1 MSDRTRGNERF
12 GWGPSPLA
20 SNEEIARY
28 RAAQIGREIE
38 AGRATVAD
46 LPESYGGRPE
56 GTTRRAIRRQAE
68 YDKRQADL
76 LNQERIMQQMGIQQ
90 RETLIREESLKLQR
104 DAEERLRIK
113 EDKAL
118 EEEKMKSE
126 RENRIQRES
135 SDILSGIRGT
145 RLPDGTVINPIR
157 VEDANALERL
167 DNLARLNFGMKDET
181 AQRMYFGL
189 RDDVLE
195 YRQNRLA
202 AQASDTVKDAEA
214 KVGLAKELAIV
225 GKSVADFTQKD
236 GRIDFEAANAAL
248 GEAVR
253 TGEEQKIVR
262 SEEREEKRNINS
274 QISKLETDAIK
285 VRGQVGRF
293 EKLLEARKSPQ
304 IKADLDAALV
314 EQGILED
321 EINRLNRLRG
331 GGTASAAG
339 GGGPQSFDTPEEA
352 EAAGLKSGTIV
363 VIGGRRARI
372 D

>member
-20 SNEEIARY
+20 SNEEKERY
-28 RAAQIGREIE
+28 RAAQIQQEIE

-46 LPESYGGRPE
+46 LPEAYGGRPT
-56 GTTRRAIRRQAE
+56 GTTRRSIRMQEEYDRRQDAE
-68 YDKRQADL
+68 LQRQLKIQAM
-76 LNQERIMQQMGIQQ
+76 NIQQ
-90 RETLIREESLKLQR
+90 REIFIREENLKLQR
-104 DAEERLRIK
+104 DAEERLRLK

-118 EEEKMKSE
+118 EEERMKSE
-126 RENRIQRES
+126 RENRIEREA
-135 SDILSGIRGT
+135 SDILTGIRGT

-157 VEDANALERL
+157 VEDDNALERL

-195 YRQNRLA
+195 YRQNKLT
-202 AQASDTVKDAEA
+202 AQASDTAKKAEA
-214 KVGLAKELAIV
+214 KVGLAKELAIA
-225 GKSVADFTQKD
+225 GKSVADFTRKD

-253 TGEEQKIVR
+253 TGEEQKAVR

-274 QISKLETDAIK
+274 QISKLETDVIK

-293 EKLLEARKSPQ
+293 QKLLEARKSPET
-304 IKADLDAALV
+304 KADLDAALV

-331 GGTASAAG
+331 G
-339 GGGPQSFDTPEEA
+339 
-352 EAAGLKSGTIV
+352 EAAPQTQQGTTGQRPSLSDIF
-363 VIGGRRARI
+363 GGSR
-372 D
+372 

>member
-20 SNEEIARY
+20 SNEEKERY
-28 RAAQIGREIE
+28 RAAQIQQEIE

-46 LPESYGGRPE
+46 LPEAYGGRPT
-56 GTTRRAIRRQAE
+56 GTTRRSIRMQEEYDKQQNAELQRRQAT
-68 YDKRQADL
+68 QA
-76 LNQERIMQQMGIQQ
+76 MAIQQ
-90 RETLIREESLKLQR
+90 REMFIREENLKLQR
-104 DAEERLRIK
+104 DAEERLRLK

-118 EEEKMKSE
+118 EEERMKSE
-126 RENRIQRES
+126 RENRIERES
-135 SDILSGIRGT
+135 SDIRNGIRGMT
-145 RLPDGTVINPIR
+145 APDGTVINPIR

-167 DNLARLNFGMKDET
+167 ENLARLNFGMKDET
-181 AQRMYFGL
+181 AQRMWFRLY
-189 RDDVLE
+189 DDVLE
-195 YRQNRLA
+195 YRQNKLT
-202 AQASDTVKDAEA
+202 AQASDTAKEAEA

-225 GKSVADFTQKD
+225 GKSVADFTRKD

-253 TGEEQKIVR
+253 TGEEQKVVR

-274 QISKLETDAIK
+274 QISKLETDVIK

-293 EKLLEARKSPQ
+293 QKLLEARKSPQ
-304 IKADLDAALV
+304 TKADLDAALV

-331 GGTASAAG
+331 G
-339 GGGPQSFDTPEEA
+339 
-352 EAAGLKSGTIV
+352 EAAPQTQQGTTGQRPPLSDIF
-363 VIGGRRARI
+363 GGSR
-372 D
+372 

>member
-1 MSDRTRGNERF
+1 
-12 GWGPSPLA
+12 
-20 SNEEIARY
+20 
-28 RAAQIGREIE
+28 
-38 AGRATVAD
+38 
-46 LPESYGGRPE
+46 
-56 GTTRRAIRRQAE
+56 
-68 YDKRQADL
+68 
-76 LNQERIMQQMGIQQ
+76 
-90 RETLIREESLKLQR
+90 
-104 DAEERLRIK
+104 
-113 EDKAL
+113 
-118 EEEKMKSE
+118 
-126 RENRIQRES
+126 
-135 SDILSGIRGT
+135 
-145 RLPDGTVINPIR
+145 
-157 VEDANALERL
+157 
-167 DNLARLNFGMKDET
+167 MKDET

-214 KVGLAKELAIV
+214 KVRLVKELAIV

-274 QISKLETDAIK
+274 QISKLETDVIK

-331 GGTASAAG
+331 GGE
-339 GGGPQSFDTPEEA
+339 PQSFDTPEEA
-352 EAAGLKSGTIV
+352 EAAKLPKGTIV